1 MKPQKLITTDH
12 GILYSSYYTGFHV
25 QTYVQEYKNS
35 TLKPVVSSQAAFDWF
50 LVIWYLLCYYIFSCS
65 KAVWSLNCICC
76 YQVEM
81 SLLQNSYR
89 ALARQMKLIF
99 WKRLWYIQLEQFL
112 MKYMWSATGLI
123 MVAIPVITTTSGSD
137 GLYEKSMCVH
147 MSQ

>member
-1 MKPQKLITTDH
+1 
-12 GILYSSYYTGFHV
+12 
-25 QTYVQEYKNS
+25 
-35 TLKPVVSSQAAFDWF
+35 
-50 LVIWYLLCYYIFSCS
+50 
-65 KAVWSLNCICC
+65 
-76 YQVEM
+76 M